1 MNATVIGSKNATT
14 LEGKKGKGVRETEDK
29 DGDFVEH
36 SESEE

>member
-14 LEGKKGKGVRETEDK
+14 FEGKKGKEIDETEDK
-29 DGDFVEH
+29 DEDPVEH